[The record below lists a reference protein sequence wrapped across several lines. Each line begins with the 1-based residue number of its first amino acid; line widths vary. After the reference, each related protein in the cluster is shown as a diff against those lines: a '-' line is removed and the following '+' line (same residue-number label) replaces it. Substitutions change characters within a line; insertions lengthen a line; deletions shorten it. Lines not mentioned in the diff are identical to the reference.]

1 MGQRVVLN
9 RLVLSSWIG
18 GLAFEGWTLQ
28 VGCLV
33 LVVSIGTFRSSDA
46 TLKTTAPDFGVC
58 CTSHFRK
65 VGFKHSMF
73 KSSVGAACAV
83 LVRGRPL
90 DIEARERNVLS
101 SLRAFN
107 HLEFRGVSPCV

>member
-1 MGQRVVLN
+1 
-9 RLVLSSWIG
+9 
-18 GLAFEGWTLQ
+18 
-28 VGCLV
+28 
-33 LVVSIGTFRSSDA
+33 
-46 TLKTTAPDFGVC
+46 
-58 CTSHFRK
+58 
-65 VGFKHSMF
+65 MF